1 MKTGNMLI
9 FKKTVFIKY
18 TLKIEASVVIFVVIE
33 IVGILGYNI
42 VKKES

>member
-9 FKKTVFIKY
+9 CKKPVFIKY